1 MSSSFDASN
10 FATEWIAAWNSHD
23 LEAIL
28 SHCAP
33 QVVLTSPVAAKL
45 TGETSGT
52 IHGKDALRR
61 YFAKG
66 LELFPNLEFSLIDVM
81 QGLSSVVVY
90 YENHRDTRTGEFM
103 EFDDEGKV
111 VRVVANYSIAESH

>member
-28 SHCAP
+28 SHYAP

-52 IHGKDALRR
+52 IHEKDALRR
-61 YFAKG
+61 YFPKG
-66 LELFPNLEFSLIDVM
+66 LELFPNLDFTLIDVM
-81 QGLSSVVVY
+81 EGLSSVVVY
-90 YENHRDTRTGEFM
+90 YKNQRDTRTGEFM
-103 EFDDEGKV
+103 EFEDEGKV

>member
-1 MSSSFDASN
+1 MSRSFDARN
-10 FATEWIAAWNSHD
+10 FATQWVNAWNSHD

-33 QVVLTSPVAAKL
+33 QVVLTLPVAAKL

-52 IHGKDALRR
+52 IHGRDALRC

-66 LELFPNLEFSLIDVM
+66 
-81 QGLSSVVVY
+81 GLSSFPTS
-90 YENHRDTRTGEFM
+90 NSLSST
-103 EFDDEGKV
+103 
-111 VRVVANYSIAESH
+111 

>member
-28 SHCAP
+28 SHYAP

-45 TGETSGT
+45 TGETSAQFT
-52 IHGKDALRR
+52 EKMSCA
-61 YFAKG
+61 A
-66 LELFPNLEFSLIDVM
+66 
-81 QGLSSVVVY
+81 
-90 YENHRDTRTGEFM
+90 TRE
-103 EFDDEGKV
+103 
-111 VRVVANYSIAESH
+111 RA